1 MTSTSWDGNSEGV
14 GALKQ
19 KCPPWGGGGGMDIF
33 WNHTMHIKVFSR
45 RGWPVHK
52 FATELWWWCE
62 KGPTATAPWRAC
74 SQVTGGRRIL
84 PYTGYNRYLPL

>member
-19 KCPPWGGGGGMDIF
+19 KCPPSGEGYGYLLEP
-33 WNHTMHIKVFSR
+33 HHIKVFSR

-52 FATELWWWCE
+52 FAVELWWWYE